1 MILDSVLNIGA
12 KILDRVIP
20 DKAEREKAQAEL
32 VKMQL
37 NGELQQLAGQLDIN
51 KTEAQ
56 HQSVFVAGWRP
67 FIGWVCGVALCYQFV
82 LRPVITWAVP
92 SLGYTVAEM
101 PGLDD
106 NLWELMFGML
116 GLGGLRSYEK
126 IKLGK

>member
-37 NGELQQLAGQLDIN
+37 NGELSQLAGQLEIN
-51 KTEAQ
+51 KAEAS

-126 IKLGK
+126 IKLSK

>member
-82 LRPVITWAVP
+82 LRPVVTWAVP